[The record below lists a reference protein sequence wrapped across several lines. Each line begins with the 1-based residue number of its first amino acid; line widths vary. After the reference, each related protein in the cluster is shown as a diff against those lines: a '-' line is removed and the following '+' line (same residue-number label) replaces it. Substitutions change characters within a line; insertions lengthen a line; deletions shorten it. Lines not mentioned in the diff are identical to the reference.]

1 MKHRLIISVAFLVVA
16 GGVTAGFL
24 LRGHSGYTANYRFV
38 TVDRGDIES
47 TVSST
52 GTLAAVTTVQVGAQ
66 VSGQIAELH
75 ADFNSHVKK
84 GELVARLDPALSV
97 LEVRQAQATVQQGVA
112 DSSLK
117 AFTLAQATPLH
128 ANGMMTDN
136 DYVAAQAAF
145 EQSKAN
151 LLAARV
157 SLARA
162 QQDHDYTY
170 IYAPI
175 DGIVVQRNV
184 DVGQTV
190 ASSFSAP
197 QLFLIASDLRKMQIL
212 VQVDEAD
219 IGQIQTGQGVHFT
232 VQAYPD
238 RTFIG
243 KVQQVRLQS
252 TVSQNVVDYTVVV
265 MVDNLDGKLLPGMT
279 ATVSFQ
285 TAKAPNVF
293 RVPNAALRFRA
304 SVAMLAVAQ
313 LPQGGMG
320 GRAAQ
325 GGDSTQ
331 AGRGGADSGR
341 RQFTAADS
349 ARFRQM
355 MAQRGAQGGT
365 GVGGGS
371 GGQGG
376 FGGGA
381 GGQGGGQFAGG
392 QRPAGTTGASGNG
405 FAMLWYLDA
414 NGRPTAMRVRTGL
427 TDGTQTEIIG
437 RDVKEGMKVIAAVT
451 NEKAGGAS
459 NPFQQ
464 QQQQGGMQRRVL

>member
-1 MKHRLIISVAFLVVA
+1 MKSRLLISIGLVVVVGA
-16 GGVTAGFL
+16 VTAGFL
-24 LRGHSGYTANYRFV
+24 LRSHAGYTATYRFV
-38 TVDRGDIES
+38 AVDRGDIES

-52 GTLAAVTTVQVGAQ
+52 GTLGAVTTVQVGAQ

-84 GELVARLDPALSV
+84 GELIARLDPALSV
-97 LEVRQAQATVQQGVA
+97 LSVRQAQAAVQQAVA
-112 DSSLK
+112 DSAQK

-128 ANGMMTDN
+128 TSGMMTDN
-136 DYVAAQAAF
+136 DYVAAQSGF

-157 SLARA
+157 NLEKA
-162 QQDHDYTY
+162 QQDLGYTY

-219 IGQIQTGQGVHFT
+219 IGQIQVGQDVHFT
-232 VQAYPD
+232 IEAYPN
-238 RTFIG
+238 RTFLG

-252 TVSQNVVDYTVVV
+252 AVVQNVVDYTVVV

-285 TAKAPNVF
+285 TAKAASVL
-293 RVPNAALRFRA
+293 RIPNAALRFRP
-304 SVAMLAVAQ
+304 SEAMLAAAD
-313 LPQGGMG
+313 LPQRSGG
-320 GRAAQ
+320 AA
-325 GGDSTQ
+325 
-331 AGRGGADSGR
+331 AGGADTGR
-341 RQFTAADS
+341 RQVTAADS

-355 MAQRGAQGGT
+355 MAQRSAQ
-365 GVGGGS
+365 
-371 GGQGG
+371 
-376 FGGGA
+376 GGA
-381 GGQGGGQFAGG
+381 GGARALGGGQGAG
-392 QRPAGTTGASGNG
+392 GASGGAQRTGGLAGAPGSNG
-405 FAMLWYLDA
+405 FAVLWTLDA
-414 NGRPTAMRVRTGL
+414 SGKPSPVRVRTGL
-427 TDGTQTEIIG
+427 TDGQETEIIG
-437 RDVKEGMKVIAAVT
+437 PSVKEGMKIIAAVT
-451 NEKAGGAS
+451 NEKAGS
-459 NPFQQ
+459 SSSPFQQ
-464 QQQQGGMQRRVL
+464 QQQGGFRGRVL

>member
-1 MKHRLIISVAFLVVA
+1 MKRRLILSIAFVVVA
-16 GGVTAGFL
+16 GAVTAGFL
-24 LRGHSGYTANYRFV
+24 LRSHGGYTATYRFV
-38 TVDRGDIES
+38 TVDKGDIES

-52 GTLAAVTTVQVGAQ
+52 GTLSAVTTVQVGAQ

-84 GELVARLDPALSV
+84 GELIARLDPALSA
-97 LEVRQAQATVQQGVA
+97 LSVRQAQAAVQQAVA
-112 DSSLK
+112 DSAQK

-128 ANGMMTDN
+128 TSGMMTDN
-136 DYVAAQAAF
+136 DYVAAQSGF

-157 SLARA
+157 NLEKA
-162 QQDHDYTY
+162 QQDLGYTY

-219 IGQIQTGQGVHFT
+219 IGQIQVGQDVHFT
-232 VQAYPD
+232 VEAYPNQ
-238 RTFIG
+238 TFTG
-243 KVQQVRLQS
+243 KVAQVRLQS
-252 TVSQNVVDYTVVV
+252 AVVQNVVDYTVVV
-265 MVDNLDGKLLPGMT
+265 MLDNPDGKLLPGMT
-279 ATVSFQ
+279 ATVNFQ
-285 TAKAPNVF
+285 TAKVSNVF
-293 RVPNAALRFRA
+293 RIQNAALRFRP
-304 SVAMLAVAQ
+304 SEAMLAAAD
-313 LPQGGMG
+313 LPQRRSGAGGS
-320 GRAAQ
+320 
-325 GGDSTQ
+325 DST
-331 AGRGGADSGR
+331 GAR

-355 MAQRGAQGGT
+355 MAQRGGQGGA
-365 GVGGGS
+365 
-371 GGQGG
+371 GG

-381 GGQGGGQFAGG
+381 GGQSGGFGGGQRAGG
-392 QRPAGTTGASGNG
+392 MGAAGGAGGSGV
-405 FAMLWYLDA
+405 AVLWTLDA
-414 NGRPTAMRVRTGL
+414 NGKPSPVRVRTGL
-427 TDGTQTEIIG
+427 TDGQQTEIIG
-437 RDVKEGMKVIAAVT
+437 PNLKEGLKVIAAVT

-464 QQQQGGMQRRVL
+464 QQQQGGPMRGRVL

>member
-1 MKHRLIISVAFLVVA
+1 MSKKKIIISAGLLVVVA
-16 GGVTAGFL
+16 AVTVGFL
-24 LRGHSGYTANYRFV
+24 AKGHSTYSATYRFV
-38 TVDRGDIES
+38 TVDRGDISS

-52 GTLAAVTTVQVGAQ
+52 GTLGAVTTVQVGAQ

-84 GELVARLDPALSV
+84 GQLVARLDPALSV
-97 LEVRQAQATVQQGVA
+97 LAVRQAQASVQQAVA
-112 DSSLK
+112 DSTQK

-128 ANGMMTDN
+128 STGMMTDN
-136 DYVAAQAAF
+136 DFVAAQAGF

-157 SLARA
+157 NLEKA
-162 QQDHDYTY
+162 QQDLGYTY

-197 QLFLIASDLRKMQIL
+197 QLFLIASDLKKMQIL

-219 IGQIQTGQGVHFT
+219 IGQIQTGQDVHFT
-232 VQAYPD
+232 VEAYPN
-238 RTFIG
+238 RVFLG

-252 TVSQNVVDYTVVV
+252 ATVQNVVDYTVVV
-265 MVDNLDGKLLPGMT
+265 TLDNLDGKLLPGMT
-279 ATVSFQ
+279 ATVNFE
-285 TAKAPNVF
+285 TAKAASVL
-293 RVPNAALRFRA
+293 RVPNAALRFRPSA
-304 SVAMLAVAQ
+304 AMLAAADG
-313 LPQGGMG
+313 PQQRAGTGG
-320 GRAAQ
+320 A
-325 GGDSTQ
+325 GDST
-331 AGRGGADSGR
+331 R

-355 MAQRGAQGGT
+355 MAQRG
-365 GVGGGS
+365 
-371 GGQGG
+371 GQGG
-376 FGGGA
+376 FGGGQRSGGA
-381 GGQGGGQFAGG
+381 GSGMMMQSGMGSGGSSNVAVLWTIDSLGK
-392 QRPAGTTGASGNG
+392 PA
-405 FAMLWYLDA
+405 
-414 NGRPTAMRVRTGL
+414 PVRVRTGL
-427 TDGTQTEIIG
+427 TDGQETEITG
-437 RDVKEGMKVIAAVT
+437 LGVKEGMKIIAAVT

-464 QQQQGGMQRRVL
+464 QQQQGGPGRRVL

>member
-1 MKHRLIISVAFLVVA
+1 MSKKKIIISAGLLVVVA
-16 GGVTAGFL
+16 AVTVGFL
-24 LRGHSGYTANYRFV
+24 AKGHSTYSATYRFV
-38 TVDRGDIES
+38 TVDRGDISS

-52 GTLAAVTTVQVGAQ
+52 GTLGAVTTVQVGAQ

-84 GELVARLDPALSV
+84 GQLIARLDPALSV
-97 LEVRQAQATVQQGVA
+97 LAVRQAQASVQQAVA
-112 DSSLK
+112 DSTQK

-128 ANGMMTDN
+128 STGMMTDN
-136 DYVAAQAAF
+136 DFVAAQAGF

-157 SLARA
+157 NLEKA
-162 QQDHDYTY
+162 QQDLGYTY

-197 QLFLIASDLRKMQIL
+197 QLFLIASDLKKMQIL

-219 IGQIQTGQGVHFT
+219 IGQIQTGQDVHFT
-232 VQAYPD
+232 VEAYPN
-238 RTFIG
+238 RVFLG

-252 TVSQNVVDYTVVV
+252 ATVQNVVDYTVVV
-265 MVDNLDGKLLPGMT
+265 TLDNLDGKLLPGMT
-279 ATVSFQ
+279 ATVNFE
-285 TAKAPNVF
+285 TAKAASVL
-293 RVPNAALRFRA
+293 RVPNAALRFRPSA
-304 SVAMLAVAQ
+304 AMLAAADG
-313 LPQGGMG
+313 PQQRAGAGG
-320 GRAAQ
+320 A
-325 GGDSTQ
+325 GDST
-331 AGRGGADSGR
+331 R

-355 MAQRGAQGGT
+355 MAQRG
-365 GVGGGS
+365 
-371 GGQGG
+371 GQGG
-376 FGGGA
+376 SSNVAVLWTIDSLGK
-381 GGQGGGQFAGG
+381 
-392 QRPAGTTGASGNG
+392 PA
-405 FAMLWYLDA
+405 
-414 NGRPTAMRVRTGL
+414 PVRVRTGL
-427 TDGTQTEIIG
+427 TDGQETEITG
-437 RDVKEGMKVIAAVT
+437 LGVKEGMKIIAAVT

-464 QQQQGGMQRRVL
+464 QQQQGGPGRRVL